1 MRSGQP
7 YRVIHGLRHLS
18 RETQPY
24 VPAYPTLSGQPIMDS
39 VGTAE
44 SADRTA
50 RSPREWCEEAVA
62 RLRTGH
68 PDTALEAARL
78 AADLEPA
85 NEWAYR
91 LISLALERQGRDAD
105 AVAPAEHAVSLA
117 RGSWPAR
124 LRLGTALRRVPGRW
138 AEAVEQA
145 ALARRYA
152 PEEADPHVLHGDQA
166 LLRAEHTP
174 AERAYLTALDRDPA
188 HPQARVNLGLTL
200 LRWDRFPAHRDP
212 AWPIDPRE
220 SGRARRALE
229 VWSRQ
234 SRLLLALATIAVV
247 VAALA
252 FDRGREG
259 RLGGLLVLVLLV
271 PITLRQA
278 RRVRVWSYVPAML
291 GRDPWLGAALA
302 SAAVSVAAFA
312 AWLTLG
318 ALPAPPGLSSAS
330 DPLWAAL
337 AGIVVLGW
345 PVTAAVRALAE
356 LWRGRPLRALAQF
369 ARAPA
374 ERTARRNGG
383 VTLWIVLGRTWS
395 VLVPLVC
402 GALAVEPRAAVLAV
416 AVPYPMLASYRRAR
430 YGEDGW
436 LAVATGLVVLAS
448 VACAAGGLLGLV
460 WAWRAGL
467 GALCAAVVVF
477 ALRAARAWWRGGP
490 GPWRASLIMCDLPT
504 GDAPSVAV
512 TPEIRQ
518 AFAYARSVVLS
529 FGDSLGPR
537 VVGTA
542 ATVTPS
548 GELRLVPEPQARAA
562 VEADPRVAVF
572 AADPLQRRF
581 WVEVRGIAVADSDLL
596 RVTPKQVLMGEFP
609 GRHQRR

>member
-1 MRSGQP
+1 
-7 YRVIHGLRHLS
+7 
-18 RETQPY
+18 
-24 VPAYPTLSGQPIMDS
+24 MDI

-68 PDTALEAARL
+68 SDTALEAAQL

-166 LLRAEHTP
+166 LLRAEHAP

-212 AWPIDPRE
+212 AWPIDARE

-234 SRLLLALATIAVV
+234 SRLLVALATIAVV

-278 RRVRVWSYVPAML
+278 RRIRVWSYVPAML

-302 SAAVSVAAFA
+302 SAVVSVAAFA

-318 ALPAPPGLSSAS
+318 ALPVMPSAFDPLWAAPPGMPSAFDPLWAAPPGMPS
-330 DPLWAAL
+330 AFDPLWAAL

-356 LWRGRPLRALAQF
+356 LWRGSPLRALAQF
-369 ARAPA
+369 ARVPA

-395 VLVPLVC
+395 VLVALVC

-430 YGEDGW
+430 YGEDTW
-436 LAVATGLVVLAS
+436 LTVATGLVVLAS

-460 WAWRAGL
+460 WAWLAGL

-562 VEADPRVAVF
+562 VAVDPRVAVF
-572 AADPLQRRF
+572 AADPLQRRY
-581 WVEVRGIAVADSDLL
+581 WVEVRGIAVADADLL

>member
-1 MRSGQP
+1 MG
-7 YRVIHGLRHLS
+7 
-18 RETQPY
+18 
-24 VPAYPTLSGQPIMDS
+24 S

-44 SADRTA
+44 SADRTD
-50 RSPREWCEEAVA
+50 RSPREWCEEAVT
-62 RLRTGH
+62 RLQAGR
-68 PDTALEAARL
+68 PEAALEAART
-78 AADLEPA
+78 AADMDPA

-105 AVAPAEHAVSLA
+105 AVAPAEHAVRLA
-117 RGSWPAR
+117 LGSWPAR
-124 LRLGTALRRVPGRW
+124 LRLGTALRRVPGHW
-138 AEAVEQA
+138 DEAVEQA
-145 ALARRYA
+145 ALARAYA
-152 PEEADPHVLHGDQA
+152 PEEAAPHVLRGDQA
-166 LLRAEHTP
+166 LLRAEHAP
-174 AERAYLTALDRDPA
+174 ARRAYLTALDRDPA

-200 LRWDRFPAHRDP
+200 LRWDRLPAHRDP

-234 SRLLLALATIAVV
+234 SRLLVALATIAIV
-247 VAALA
+247 VAALG

-271 PITLRQA
+271 PITLRQV
-278 RRVRVWSYVPAML
+278 RRVGVWSYVPAML

-302 SAAVSVAAFA
+302 SAVASVAAFA
-312 AWLTLG
+312 GWLTMG
-318 ALPAPPGLSSAS
+318 ALPDLPTAF
-330 DPLWAAL
+330 DPVWAAL
-337 AGIVVLGW
+337 AGVVVLGW
-345 PVTAAVRALAE
+345 PVTAGMRALAE
-356 LWRGRPLRALAQF
+356 LWRGSPMRALAQF
-369 ARAPA
+369 ARVPA
-374 ERTARRNGG
+374 ERTARRNTG
-383 VTLWIVLGRTWS
+383 VTLWIMLGRTWS

-416 AVPYPMLASYRRAR
+416 AVPYPLLVSYRRVR
-430 YGEDGW
+430 HREDRW
-436 LAVATGLVVLAS
+436 LPVATGLVVLAS

-460 WAWRAGL
+460 WAWRTGL
-467 GALCAAVVVF
+467 GALCAAVAVF

-504 GDAPSVAV
+504 GDAPSVAL
-512 TPEIRQ
+512 TPEVRQ
-518 AFAYARSVVLS
+518 AFTYARSVVLS

-548 GELRLVPEPQARAA
+548 GELRLVAETQARAA

-572 AADPLQRRF
+572 AADPLQRRY